1 MANISTVSEHGPI
14 PPATRQ
20 LDAAPAQVEAAACPF
35 PHGESAAPHPSGAHP
50 TLTGQGAGACPVAGV
65 ATPLPTSA
73 AAAEPA
79 SRVPAATVP
88 QATVPQWT
96 PDAEAVVR
104 ERAEMWSHGDPAR
117 GEELARGVAEE
128 RAAGRQTEITALF
141 LRTLGKKLG
150 YGHPLSEKGEELR
163 FTWTPEAEAR
173 LADVPDF
180 CRELTRW
187 RVEWT
192 AHKLGLGT
200 TITPH
205 EMEVKYELWGRVS
218 HAIQEREREGLPW
231 TDQAVDRFSRIPEF
245 VRGQVLEAIE
255 GNARTLG
262 ATEVDDAMVDLV
274 IERWIT
280 TGDFHEG
287 LYGFK

>member
-1 MANISTVSEHGPI
+1 
-14 PPATRQ
+14 
-20 LDAAPAQVEAAACPF
+20 
-35 PHGESAAPHPSGAHP
+35 
-50 TLTGQGAGACPVAGV
+50 
-65 ATPLPTSA
+65 
-73 AAAEPA
+73 
-79 SRVPAATVP
+79 
-88 QATVPQWT
+88 
-96 PDAEAVVR
+96 VVR
-104 ERAEMWSHGDPAR
+104 ERAEIWSHGDPSR
-117 GEELARGVAEE
+117 GEALVRGVAEE
-128 RAAGRQTEITALF
+128 RAAKRQEEITALF

-150 YGHPLSEKGEELR
+150 YGHPLSERGEELR

-173 LADVPDF
+173 LADVPEF

-200 TITPH
+200 TITPR

-231 TDQAVDRFSRIPEF
+231 SDSAVERFSRIPEF

-255 GNARTLG
+255 GNARVLG
-262 ATEVDDAMVDLV
+262 ATQVDDRVVDLV

-287 LYGFK
+287 LYGFR

>member
-1 MANISTVSEHGPI
+1 VPKSAHAAQELKAP
-14 PPATRQ
+14 
-20 LDAAPAQVEAAACPF
+20 DASGVEAARCPY
-35 PHGESAAPHPSGAHP
+35 PHAGGGSVGLSGAHHP
-50 TLTGQGAGACPVAGV
+50 VPGGELAACPVAGAVSAPAGAAGTSVPEV
-65 ATPLPTSA
+65 APPLDVPESR
-73 AAAEPA
+73 
-79 SRVPAATVP
+79 RVPEGP
-88 QATVPQWT
+88 RWS

-104 ERAEMWSHGDPAR
+104 ERAETWSHGDPRR
-117 GEELARGVAEE
+117 GEALVRGAAEE
-128 RAAGRQTEITALF
+128 RAAKRQEEITALF

-150 YGHPLSEKGEELR
+150 YGHPLSERGEELR

-173 LADVPDF
+173 LADVPEF

-218 HAIQEREREGLPW
+218 HAIQERERDGLPW
-231 TDQAVDRFSRIPEF
+231 TDSAVERFSRIPDF

-255 GNARTLG
+255 GNARVLG
-262 ATEVDDAMVDLV
+262 ATEVDDRVVDIV

-287 LYGFK
+287 LYGFR

>member
-1 MANISTVSEHGPI
+1 MANSAHASNH
-14 PPATRQ
+14 ATSP
-20 LDAAPAQVEAAACPF
+20 DASQVEGARCPY
-35 PHGESAAPHPSGAHP
+35 PHGEGGSPHPTGAHHG
-50 TLTGQGAGACPVAGV
+50 LAEQGPGACPVAGPAPPRV
-65 ATPLPTSA
+65 DA
-73 AAAEPA
+73 AAAPE
-79 SRVPAATVP
+79 ATPSVSAVAGGP
-88 QATVPQWT
+88 RQSGGPRWAPE
-96 PDAEAVVR
+96 AEALVR
-104 ERAEMWSHGDPAR
+104 ERAEIWSHGDPAR
-117 GEELARGVAEE
+117 GEALARGVAEE
-128 RAAGRQTEITALF
+128 RAAKRQAEITALF
-141 LRTLGKKLG
+141 LQTLGKKLG

-173 LADVPDF
+173 LADVPEF

-218 HAIQEREREGLPW
+218 HAIQSREREGLPW
-231 TDQAVDRFSRIPEF
+231 TDSAVDRFSRIPEF

-255 GNARTLG
+255 GNARVLG
-262 ATEVDDAMVDLV
+262 ATEVDDTVVDLV

-287 LYGFK
+287 LYGFR